1 MFNTLTETQAVW
13 LSQMVLVLGF
23 VLTFALGFLAQSTHF
38 CTMGAVIDVFSYGSW
53 TRACQVLVAMGVSMV
68 GFAVFCAYGWVD
80 PLKTLYATDRLYWLS
95 DALGGALF
103 GVGMV
108 LASGCGNKTLVRM
121 GTGNLKSW
129 VVFLFMG
136 FAALATL
143 KGITA
148 VVRVNWL
155 DTAFVKINGGV
166 DLAHFMFGPR
176 LSTITYSLMR
186 FANAEWILLGCGVGV
201 MVIMVAWI
209 MSLLTAPHE
218 RELKRLR
225 SFLPGVGVGLLITL
239 AWGLSGYVGHVSEHP
254 VTLEEAFLASSSGR
268 IEALSFVAPM
278 AYLIDWL
285 IYFSDQSK
293 FLNYGAVCALGV
305 IAGSF
310 VSACLNGS
318 LRWEGFGSPSDLGL
332 HIIGAILMGVGG
344 VLAMGCTFGQG
355 ISSLSTLSI
364 NAMEVVIFIVL
375 GAWMGFKIQLRA
387 LD

>member
-13 LSQMVLVLGF
+13 LSQVVLILGF

-53 TRACQVLVAMGVSMV
+53 TRACQVFVAMGVSMI
-68 GFAVFCAYGWVD
+68 GFAVLGAYGWVD

-95 DALGGALF
+95 DALGGVLF

-148 VVRVNWL
+148 VLRVNWL
-155 DTAFVKINGGV
+155 DTVFVNINGGA
-166 DLAHFMFGPR
+166 DLAHFMFGSK
-176 LSTITYSLMR
+176 LSTITLFLMR

-209 MSLLTAPHE
+209 ASLLSSPHE
-218 RELKRLR
+218 LELKRLR

-239 AWGLSGYVGHVSEHP
+239 AWGLSGYVGHVMEHP
-254 VTLEEAFLASSSGR
+254 VSLEEAYLASSSGR

-293 FLNYGAVCALGV
+293 LLNYGAVCALGV

-310 VSACLNGS
+310 VSASIDGS
-318 LRWEGFGSPSDLGL
+318 LRWEGFGNHVDLGM
-332 HIIGAILMGVGG
+332 HMIGGILMGVGG

-355 ISSLSTLSI
+355 LSSMSTLSM
-364 NAMEVVIFIVL
+364 NAIVVIIFIVI
-375 GAWMGFKIQLRA
+375 GSWGGFKIQMLA
-387 LD
+387 LE